1 MKETLMRQI
10 IAKQDEYNK
19 LLSDELDEV
28 VTIAYIHG
36 WHSNRF
42 EQGKQMRD
50 ELADL
55 NEQLKQSEVESEV
68 AEIKSTPIPSGWICP
83 RCQKVHSWLDM
94 TCDCEPKTIIST
106 TIIAAD
112 RNCNNCKNWYKSGD
126 KSPCNNCINYNNW
139 A

>member
-36 WHSNRF
+36 WRSNKF

-55 NEQLKQSEVESEV
+55 NEQLKQAESEPKEL
-68 AEIKSTPIPSGWICP
+68 AEIIEEEKCSRCKDISDELINWIKC
-83 RCQKVHSWLDM
+83 V
-94 TCDCEPKTIIST
+94 
-106 TIIAAD
+106 
-112 RNCNNCKNWYKSGD
+112 
-126 KSPCNNCINYNNW
+126 
-139 A
+139 

>member
-36 WHSNRF
+36 WRSNKF

-55 NEQLKQSEVESEV
+55 NAQLKQAESEPKEL
-68 AEIKSTPIPSGWICP
+68 AEIGEEVKPFEPNRCKGCGFPIAMGNDYCGECICE
-83 RCQKVHSWLDM
+83 D
-94 TCDCEPKTIIST
+94 DCAP
-106 TIIAAD
+106 D
-112 RNCNNCKNWYKSGD
+112 
-126 KSPCNNCINYNNW
+126 
-139 A
+139 

>member
-36 WHSNRF
+36 WRSNKF

-55 NEQLKQSEVESEV
+55 NAQLKQAESDDDISDELINW
-68 AEIKSTPIPSGWICP
+68 IKC
-83 RCQKVHSWLDM
+83 V
-94 TCDCEPKTIIST
+94 
-106 TIIAAD
+106 
-112 RNCNNCKNWYKSGD
+112 
-126 KSPCNNCINYNNW
+126 
-139 A
+139 